1 MEVAVEVE
9 PAEAVLGDDVLV
21 AVGQKLGQQRRVL
34 HVLGVQ
40 VVLVQEARQVLVGV
54 EHVAVL
60 VLPEQGAGLEGVEHL
75 EAFLRV
81 EQARAEHGH
90 LTFQHFREVRDV
102 HAAIGFHRHQVV
114 RVVQAVGTL
123 VGPDGMFEVRERHLD
138 EARQVR
144 QRQCALAAG
153 EVLLVNFVAVV
164 AGCGAQTVQDGAAL
178 GVGNVARRQ
187 PLVLAQSGVDA
198 AEAVQQFLRDGNFLV
213 VGLRQDVLE
222 VDQEPAEVVQGH
234 HGHAVAH
241 QGVVGV
247 VPLRTL
253 GVHPNAALRDEVGD
267 FGEHGGHQLL
277 DEVHLVDEDVGL
289 AQERAVAANFAAL
302 EVDFLA
308 CFVVVIDCVLGVLQN
323 GVVRLDPVGDVGVD
337 ERVVLEVVFEFLGVV
352 RLQELQELQEVDD
365 LVVAPV
371 ADVRPRVVRLN
382 FFPLEAILEHAV
394 RVVAVEGGRVQELEN
409 HAFDELGVRVHQ
421 GFPVLEDVAPVAL
434 VVQNLR
440 PGFFVTQ
447 VDGEA
452 VPRTAGVAVAAA
464 ELQRQVLGAQA
475 LEVEVVVLS
484 SLGLQEGQVE
494 LLGPPLHELGLL
506 EEDLVVGPV
515 DVGHEVGPLDGVVL
529 VENAAPHDVEHR
541 VGEVADVA
549 AAVGRE
555 LQSVAGGHQFD
566 EPLRAFFDVFKQR
579 RLERI
584 GCLQVLLQLHHAAD
598 RLAQIRGHDPVL
610 GGAGRQFEVRLDEV
624 GAAFR
629 FDVGFCDHGSAG
641 LEGRKL
647 FGGQEHLGGVQADGP
662 HHVRLQRL
670 AGLGLVGDDGAQ
682 RVQAEVALFEFAL
695 LVGVHQVAA
704 AALEAFRHA
713 VGQDV
718 LDAVEHAHLHGGR
731 CGRRQFCVADEA
743 VFLAGRPLVLEG
755 ESEVVVDFFEQDL
768 VAVGVL
774 VQVAL
779 EAVDPFVLV

>member
-1 MEVAVEVE
+1 MARHARLLGAFATRGVRVGVCGERAVELGRLVGADACVDLEVVVKQTAHHLRRFLLGDRVLGHLERRQAELGDHVPVNRAQAFVAEERAGPAGERLVVEDALVDGLHALLLFGHQGVVRCGKVRQGGPQGFHVVEVAVEVE
-9 PAEAVLGDDVLV
+9 PAKAVLGDDVLV
-21 AVGQKLGQQRRVL
+21 AVGQKLGQQRRVR
-34 HVLGVQ
+34 HGLGVQ

-90 LTFQHFREVRDV
+90 LTFQHFREVSDV

-114 RVVQAVGTL
+114 RVVQAVGPL
-123 VGPDGMFEVRERHLD
+123 VGPDGMLEVRERHLD

-144 QRQCALAAG
+144 QRQCAFAAG
-153 EVLLVNFVAVV
+153 EVLLVDFVAVV

-198 AEAVQQFLRDGNFLV
+198 AEAVQQFLRDRNFLV

-222 VDQEPAEVVQGH
+222 VDQEPAEVVQRH

-253 GVHPNAALRDEVGD
+253 GVHPNAALGDEVGD

-289 AQERAVAANFAAL
+289 AKECAVAADFATL

-308 CFVVVIDCVLGVLQN
+308 CLVVVIDGVLGVFQER
-323 GVVRLDPVGDVGVD
+323 VVRLDPVGDVGVD
-337 ERVVLEVVFEFLGVV
+337 ERVVLEVVLEFLRVV
-352 RLQELQELQEVDD
+352 RLQELQELEEVDD

-382 FFPLEAILEHAV
+382 LFPLEAILEHAV

-409 HAFDELGVRVHQ
+409 HALDELGIRVHQ

-440 PGFFVTQ
+440 PSFFVAQ
-447 VDGEA
+447 VDGEP
-452 VPRTAGVAVAAA
+452 VPGTAGVPVATA
-464 ELQRQVLGAQA
+464 ELQRQVLCAQA
-475 LEVEVVVLS
+475 LEVEVVVLA

-529 VENAAPHDVEHR
+529 VEDAAPHDVEHR

-549 AAVGRE
+549 AAVGGE
-555 LQSVAGGHQFD
+555 LQAVAGGHQFD
-566 EPLRAFFDVFKQR
+566 E
-579 RLERI
+579 
-584 GCLQVLLQLHHAAD
+584 
-598 RLAQIRGHDPVL
+598 
-610 GGAGRQFEVRLDEV
+610 
-624 GAAFR
+624 
-629 FDVGFCDHGSAG
+629 
-641 LEGRKL
+641 
-647 FGGQEHLGGVQADGP
+647 
-662 HHVRLQRL
+662 
-670 AGLGLVGDDGAQ
+670 
-682 RVQAEVALFEFAL
+682 AL
-695 LVGVHQVAA
+695 
-704 AALEAFRHA
+704 
-713 VGQDV
+713 
-718 LDAVEHAHLHGGR
+718 
-731 CGRRQFCVADEA
+731 
-743 VFLAGRPLVLEG
+743 
-755 ESEVVVDFFEQDL
+755 
-768 VAVGVL
+768 
-774 VQVAL
+774 
-779 EAVDPFVLV
+779 